1 MAFDDNHKQY
11 YYYHEETHESQW
23 ERPAWPAQQ
32 QATLDTML
40 PQHAARAAE
49 LETAAAAATTATST
63 ATATASAVP
72 VASAEAVRA
81 TGAVQTTLDT
91 VLPQHAARAAEL
103 ESIDSASIALQQAQQ
118 ASVVVAATGVVQG
131 PAEVSSCPCACA
143 REFAWL
149 RALRLCARGVVLGS
163 RARCARSL
171 ARRPTRGSGSTGGSW
186 RACARRAARWP
197 PGSSE
202 CSQAS
207 PSSASFAYSCTTTHQ
222 SHLCC
227 HSNEFGTVGGTF
239 H

>member
-1 MAFDDNHKQY
+1 MAKV
-11 YYYHEETHESQW
+11 W
-23 ERPAWPAQQ
+23 AQQ

-49 LETAAAAATTATST
+49 LETAAEAATTATST

-149 RALRLCARGVVLGS
+149 RALRLCARGVVL
-163 RARCARSL
+163 
-171 ARRPTRGSGSTGGSW
+171 
-186 RACARRAARWP
+186 
-197 PGSSE
+197 
-202 CSQAS
+202 
-207 PSSASFAYSCTTTHQ
+207 
-222 SHLCC
+222 
-227 HSNEFGTVGGTF
+227 
-239 H
+239 

>member
-1 MAFDDNHKQY
+1 VAFDDNHKQY

-49 LETAAAAATTATST
+49 LE
-63 ATATASAVP
+63 
-72 VASAEAVRA
+72 
-81 TGAVQTTLDT
+81 
-91 VLPQHAARAAEL
+91 
-103 ESIDSASIALQQAQQ
+103 SIDSASIALQQAQQ

-131 PAEVSSCPCACA
+131 PAEVSSSPCACA